1 MTRAR
6 GSDEVEEEGAG
17 AGVSSTLGAS
27 SFKDLFLDWDG
38 PDLCQIGFM
47 EAACLPT
54 DADEEETAAPITSA
68 AHPRGVKKD
77 TRGVSF
83 AFPEGGRC
91 WSEGKQQ

>member
-38 PDLCQIGFM
+38 PDVVFNTVSDWIHDFDGHC
-47 EAACLPT
+47 
-54 DADEEETAAPITSA
+54 
-68 AHPRGVKKD
+68 KK
-77 TRGVSF
+77 
-83 AFPEGGRC
+83 
-91 WSEGKQQ
+91 